1 MIEDKKLNLNNSLL
15 IIDEVQNIISEKG
28 YYYTTF
34 YNSIYKAK
42 DNKVVVLSGTPIF
55 DKPNE
60 IALTLNLLKLP
71 KLIPVGSKFNELF
84 LKKLECSSSK
94 ICDYELKNTEQL
106 KNLIKGHVSYYRGAP
121 PSAFPKKMKLV
132 YCNMSDYQYK
142 SYVTVTDDEGF
153 KSGQLLDMPNNFF
166 LGSRIVSNIAFPQ
179 KKLMKKD

>member
-71 KLIPVGSKFNELF
+71 KLS
-84 LKKLECSSSK
+84 
-94 ICDYELKNTEQL
+94 Q
-106 KNLIKGHVSYYRGAP
+106 
-121 PSAFPKKMKLV
+121 
-132 YCNMSDYQYK
+132 
-142 SYVTVTDDEGF
+142 
-153 KSGQLLDMPNNFF
+153 
-166 LGSRIVSNIAFPQ
+166 
-179 KKLMKKD
+179 